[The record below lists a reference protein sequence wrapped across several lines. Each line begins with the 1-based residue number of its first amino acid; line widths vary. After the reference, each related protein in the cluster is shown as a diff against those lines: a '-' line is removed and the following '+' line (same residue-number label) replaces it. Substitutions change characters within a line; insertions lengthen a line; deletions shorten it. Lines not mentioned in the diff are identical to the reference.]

1 MGRPLYL
8 FTRFHTIIY
17 DTPWLVLSNADKF
30 SVYLLRTEGYSEPRN
45 VLIIISACCSS
56 DLFVLTAEEIV
67 IINPIFHT
75 TLPSSLLSDQNNPL
89 RSE

>member
-45 VLIIISACCSS
+45 VLIIVSPCRVDIRISS
-56 DLFVLTAEEIV
+56 LFVLTAEEIV
-67 IINPIFHT
+67 NISPIFHT
-75 TLPSSLLSDQNNPL
+75 TLPSLPAI
-89 RSE
+89 RSG